1 MPTDWLCRYK
11 GRRRAGVWE
20 NARSAHGAPPLG
32 RIFPINDSYVEE
44 GLMSIRNETDRINA
58 LEQLLRRLGKMI
70 ENTHEHVDYGL
81 AIKSLG

>member
-1 MPTDWLCRYK
+1 MLTTPVAAFFCFFEIVDY
-11 GRRRAGVWE
+11 
-20 NARSAHGAPPLG
+20 
-32 RIFPINDSYVEE
+32 SYVEE